1 MRAHAFAI
9 AVLAV
14 GAGCNQ
20 TPLDVA
26 TIAPTNLA
34 NGLVAH
40 WTSANTTSLLPIRS
54 VPANLRSRAMDYA

>member
-1 MRAHAFAI
+1 MRARAFAF
-9 AVLAV
+9 ALGVLGL

-40 WTSANTTSLLPIRS
+40 CTF
-54 VPANLRSRAMDYA
+54 D